1 MRKICCLILI
11 LFLFAGCENQ
21 EEQEKNDYIA
31 YKNNLLSTKEYSKNL
46 PLDIIIDIERED
58 EQTIDYKVTLTNPKE
73 NMHKIRAMVVNNYSN
88 EAVFPTIGLFDDKEE
103 LLPGNKDFNEVELEG
118 TIESTKN
125 ISSLKLNLKVWIEYQ
140 NDTGE
145 KKEVYYQM

>member
-1 MRKICCLILI
+1 MKKIGCLVLI
-11 LFLFAGCENQ
+11 LFLFTGCENQ

-31 YKNNLLSTKEYSKNL
+31 YKNNLLSTKEYSKEL
-46 PLDIIIDIERED
+46 PLDIIVDIKRED
-58 EQTIDYKVTLTNPKE
+58 EQTVDYTVKLANPKE

-88 EAVFPTIGLFDDKEE
+88 ESVFPTIGLFDEKEE
-103 LLPGNKDFNEVELEG
+103 LLVGNKDFNEVELEG

-125 ISSLKLNLKVWIEYQ
+125 ISSLKLNLKVWIEYR

-145 KKEVYYQM
+145 KKEIYYQM

>member
-11 LFLFAGCENQ
+11 LFLFTGCENQ

-31 YKNNLLSTKEYSKNL
+31 YKNNLLSTKEYSKDL

-73 NMHKIRAMVVNNYSN
+73 NMHKIKAMVVNNYSN

-103 LLPGNKDFNEVELEG
+103 LLPGNKDLNELELTG

-140 NDTGE
+140 NDNGE

>member
-11 LFLFAGCENQ
+11 LFLFTGCENQ

-31 YKNNLLSTKEYSKNL
+31 YKNNLLSTKEYSKDL

-58 EQTIDYKVTLTNPKE
+58 EQTIASKVTFPNPKE
-73 NMHKIRAMVVNNYSN
+73 NMHKIKAMVVNNYSN

-103 LLPGNKDFNEVELEG
+103 LRPGNKDLNELELTG

-140 NDTGE
+140 NDNGE

>member
-11 LFLFAGCENQ
+11 LFLFTGCENQ

-31 YKNNLLSTKEYSKNL
+31 YKNNLLSTKEYSKDL

-58 EQTIDYKVTLTNPKE
+58 EQTIAYKVTLTNPKE
-73 NMHKIRAMVVNNYSN
+73 NMHKIKAMVVNNYSN

-103 LLPGNKDFNEVELEG
+103 LRPENKDLNELELTG

-140 NDTGE
+140 NDNGE

>member
-11 LFLFAGCENQ
+11 LFLFTGCENQ

-31 YKNNLLSTKEYSKNL
+31 YKNNLLSTKEYSKDL

-58 EQTIDYKVTLTNPKE
+58 EQTIAYKVTLTNPKE
-73 NMHKIRAMVVNNYSN
+73 NMHKIKAMVVNNYSN

-103 LLPGNKDFNEVELEG
+103 LRPGNKDLNELELTG

-140 NDTGE
+140 NDNGE

>member
-31 YKNNLLSTKEYSKNL
+31 YKNNLLSTKEYSKDL

-58 EQTIDYKVTLTNPKE
+58 EQTIDYKVTLINPKE

-103 LLPGNKDFNEVELEG
+103 LRPGNKDLNELELTG

-140 NDTGE
+140 NDNGE

>member
-31 YKNNLLSTKEYSKNL
+31 YKNNLLSTKEYSKDL

-58 EQTIDYKVTLTNPKE
+58 EQTIDYKVTLINPKE
-73 NMHKIRAMVVNNYSN
+73 NMHKIKAMVVNNYSN

-125 ISSLKLNLKVWIEYQ
+125 ISSLKLKLKVWIEYQ
-140 NDTGE
+140 SDTGE

>member
-11 LFLFAGCENQ
+11 LFLFTGCENQ

-31 YKNNLLSTKEYSKNL
+31 YKNNLLSTKEYSKDL

-73 NMHKIRAMVVNNYSN
+73 NMHKIKAMVVNNYSN

-103 LLPGNKDFNEVELEG
+103 LRPGNKDLNELELTG

-140 NDTGE
+140 NDNGE

>member
-11 LFLFAGCENQ
+11 LVLFAGCENQ

-31 YKNNLLSTKEYSKNL
+31 YKNNLLSTKEYSKDL

-73 NMHKIRAMVVNNYSN
+73 NMHKIKAMVVNNYSN

-140 NDTGE
+140 SDTGE